1 LPAKSRIVDTPS
13 APLNRDLFFD
23 EKKQLEKLNVVPSPL
38 APGRLLSYHCARMP
52 TLLEKIE
59 ANAKARLTLPPKT
72 HPRGELAR
80 FKNFLKVETHRLKI
94 VHRGGGEGRL
104 VCEARSAIID
114 LLLRYILEGVKNA
127 APPPDQAAWPV
138 FSLVAIGGYGRAELN
153 PHSDIDIMFLHES
166 DMVAHGKARPALA
179 ALIDGL
185 LYTLWDLGFKV
196 GHSVRSVE
204 DCVKVANNDMQSK
217 TSLIEARLIT
227 GDAALFN
234 RFQRN
239 LVARCVIGFENDY
252 ITARLQDQAARRTKY
267 GNSACM
273 QEQNIKNGCG
283 GVRDYQNLL
292 WMAYFKHRTRS
303 LAELEQQEMISAA
316 ERKQLERAYSYLLR
330 VRTELHYYLDRAGDI
345 LAKSLQPSIA
355 LNLGCQ
361 ERSPGKRLE
370 IFMGDF
376 YTHTRNIDLITRT
389 VEQRLALFPPPPKRL
404 LSWSRIFRSKPARKT
419 EPSVDGLNFID
430 GEIRAVSSTIFRDS
444 PKRLMRVFLHAQQ
457 RGLKLHPD
465 LAQLIRNQ
473 LSLVDNAFLRD
484 THVRETFLEI
494 LDQRGNVAPV
504 LRTMHEVGFLGKFL
518 PEFGRLTCLVQ
529 HEFYHQYT
537 ADEHTLFCIEKLD
550 QVWNAKNPP
559 FSAYAEMF
567 RGVENPFV
575 LYLALLLHDAGKAF
589 RTGHHEEIGG
599 KVALS
604 VSRRLGL
611 DGAKTHVLRLII
623 ENHLVLAQISQRRD
637 LDDPAVINALARK
650 IQSVENLVLLTLHTF
665 ADSMGTSDQLWNG
678 FKDAV
683 LWRLYEKTRRVLSG
697 GTEFLL
703 AEARQRELLVEEVQR
718 LAPQTFDPA
727 EIQAHFNNVP
737 ARYLQISDAKEILR
751 DVTHVHRFIRLQL
764 SDSEENAL
772 APVITWHNEPDRGY
786 TVVIVCTWD
795 RDRLFSQIT
804 GCLTA
809 AGLNILS
816 AEILTRYDGVILDTF
831 WVTDA
836 RTGLL
841 ANREERELFES
852 LTHKVLT
859 GGSVDLPALIAKTK
873 TAPSPY
879 KSIDGERIPSVI
891 SLDNSTSDIRTV
903 IDVQTEDR
911 PGLLYDISR
920 TLSSLNVNVY
930 LAKISTEKGAAMD
943 SFYATEHDGSKILL
957 PEREK
962 AIQQKLRHAVQHGM

>member
-1 LPAKSRIVDTPS
+1 
-13 APLNRDLFFD
+13 
-23 EKKQLEKLNVVPSPL
+23 
-38 APGRLLSYHCARMP
+38 MP
-52 TLLEKIE
+52 TLLEKIQ
-59 ANAKARLTLPPKT
+59 ASAAARLVLPPQT
-72 HPRGELAR
+72 HPRAELAR
-80 FKNFLKVETHRLKI
+80 FRNFLKIETHRLKI

-104 VCEARSAIID
+104 VCQARSAIID
-114 LLLRYILEGVKNA
+114 LVLGYILEGVKTA
-127 APPPDQAAWPV
+127 APPPDNAPWPV
-138 FSLVAIGGYGRAELN
+138 FALVAIGGYGRAELN

-166 DMVAHGKARPALA
+166 DMVSQGKARPALA
-179 ALIDGL
+179 TLVDGL

-204 DCVKVANNDMQSK
+204 DCIKVANSDMQSK
-217 TSLIEARLIT
+217 TSLIEARLIS
-227 GDAALFN
+227 GDEKLFD
-234 RFQRN
+234 RFARN
-239 LVARCVIGFENDY
+239 LVAKCVVGFESEY
-252 ITARLQDQAARRTKY
+252 IAARLQDQAARRARY

-273 QEQNIKNGCG
+273 QEPNIKNGCG
-283 GVRDYQNLL
+283 GLRDYQNLL

-303 LAELEQQEMISAA
+303 LAELENREMISAS
-316 ERKQLERAYSYLLR
+316 ERKQLESAYSFLLR
-330 VRTELHYYLDRAGDI
+330 VRTELHYYLNRPADI
-345 LAKSLQPSIA
+345 LAKSLQPSVA
-355 LNLGCQ
+355 LNLGWH
-361 ERSPGKRLE
+361 ERSAGKRLE
-370 IFMGDF
+370 LFMGDF
-376 YTHTRNIDLITRT
+376 YAHSRNIDLITRT
-389 VEQRLALFPPPPKRL
+389 VEQRLALFPPPAKRL
-404 LSWSRIFRSKPARKT
+404 LSLRSLFRSKPARKT
-419 EPSVDGLNFID
+419 EPSVDGLNFVD
-430 GEIRAVSSTIFRDS
+430 GEIRPVASSIFRDS

-484 THVRETFLEI
+484 PHVRETFLEI

-537 ADEHTLFCIEKLD
+537 ADEHTLFCVEKLD
-550 QVWNAKNPP
+550 QVWNATVQP
-559 FSAYAEMF
+559 FSNYADMF
-567 RGVENPFV
+567 RSVETPFL

-611 DGAKTHVLRLII
+611 DGAKTHTLRLVI
-623 ENHLVLAQISQRRD
+623 ENHLAMAQISQRRD
-637 LDDPAVINALARK
+637 LDDATVISTFARR

-683 LWRLYEKTRRVLSG
+683 LWRLYQKGRRVLTG

-737 ARYLQISDAKEILR
+737 ARYLQISDAREILR
-751 DVTHVHRFIRLQL
+751 DVTHVHRFIQLQL
-764 SDSEENAL
+764 SESEDNAL
-772 APVITWHNEPDRGY
+772 APVISWHNEPDRGY
-786 TVVIVCTWD
+786 TVVTVCTWD
-795 RDRLFSQIT
+795 RERLFSQVT

-831 WVTDA
+831 YVTDA

-841 ANREERELFES
+841 AHREEREKFES
-852 LTHKVLT
+852 LAHKVLT
-859 GGSVDLPALIAKTK
+859 GATIDLPALIAKAK
-873 TAPSPY
+873 TAPTLY
-879 KSIDGERIPSVI
+879 KSIDGERIPTVI
-891 SLDNSTSDIRTV
+891 TMDNATSDVRTI
-903 IDVQTEDR
+903 IDIQTEDR

-920 TLSSLNVNVY
+920 TLTALNVNVY
-930 LAKISTEKGAAMD
+930 LAKISTEKGAAID
-943 SFYATEHDGSKILL
+943 TFYATEHTGSKILN

-962 AIQQKLRHAVQHGM
+962 AIQQKLRHAVQHGI

>member
-1 LPAKSRIVDTPS
+1 
-13 APLNRDLFFD
+13 
-23 EKKQLEKLNVVPSPL
+23 
-38 APGRLLSYHCARMP
+38 MP
-52 TLLEKIE
+52 TLLEKIQ
-59 ANAKARLTLPPKT
+59 ASAAARLILPAQT
-72 HPRGELAR
+72 HPRDDLTR
-80 FKNFLKVETHRLKI
+80 FKIFLKVETHRLKI
-94 VHRGGGEGRL
+94 VHRAGGEGRV
-104 VCEARSAIID
+104 VCQARSAIID
-114 LLLRYILEGVKNA
+114 LLLRYILEGIKQA
-127 APPPDQAAWPV
+127 APPPDKTSWPA
-138 FSLVAIGGYGRAELN
+138 FALVATGGYGRAELN
-153 PHSDIDIMFLHES
+153 PHSDIDIMFLHET
-166 DMVAHGKARPALA
+166 DMVAQGKARPGLR
-179 ALIDGL
+179 ALIDGV

-196 GHSVRSVE
+196 GHSARSVE
-204 DCVKVANNDMQSK
+204 DCVRVANGDMQSK

-227 GDAALFN
+227 GDQGLFD

-239 LVARCVIGFENDY
+239 LLIKCVVGFENEY
-252 ITARLQDQAARRTKY
+252 IIARLQDQATRRAKF

-273 QEQNIKNGCG
+273 QEPNIKNGCG
-283 GVRDYQNLL
+283 GLRDYQNLL
-292 WMAYFKHRTRS
+292 WMAYFKHRTRT
-303 LAELEQQEMISAA
+303 LAELKSKDMISAS
-316 ERKQLERAYSYLLR
+316 ESKQLETAYSFLLR
-330 VRTELHYYLDRAGDI
+330 VRTELQYYLDRSTDI
-345 LAKSLQPSIA
+345 LAKSLQPSVG
-355 LNLGCQ
+355 LNLGYE
-361 ERSPGKRLE
+361 ERSPAKRLE
-370 IFMGDF
+370 LFMGDF

-389 VEQRLALFPPPPKRL
+389 LERRLALFPPPSQRRL
-404 LSWSRIFRSKPARKT
+404 SLRRLFRSKPVRKT

-430 GEIRAVSSTIFRDS
+430 GEILPVTSTIFRDS

-457 RGLKLHPD
+457 RNLKLHPD

-473 LSLVDNAFLRD
+473 LSLVDNTFLRD
-484 THVRETFLEI
+484 PHVRETFLEI

-504 LRTMHEVGFLGKFL
+504 LRIMHEVGFLGKFL

-537 ADEHTLFCIEKLD
+537 ADEHTLFCIAKLD
-550 QVWNAKNPP
+550 QVWHANKPP
-559 FSAYAEMF
+559 FAAYAELF
-567 RGVENPFV
+567 QSIEFPYI

-611 DGAKTHVLRLII
+611 DGAKTHTLRLVI
-623 ENHLVLAQISQRRD
+623 ENHLAMAQISQRRD
-637 LDDPAVINALARK
+637 LDDPAVINGLARR
-650 IQSVENLVLLTLHTF
+650 IQSVEYLDLLTLHTF

-678 FKDAV
+678 FKEAV
-683 LWRLYEKTRRVLSG
+683 LWRLYEKTRRVLTG

-703 AEARQRELLVEEVQR
+703 AEARQRELLADEVQR

-737 ARYLQISDAKEILR
+737 ARYLQISDAQEILR

-764 SDSEENAL
+764 SENEENAL
-772 APVITWHNEPDRGY
+772 TPVISWHNEPDRGY

-836 RTGLL
+836 RTALL
-841 ANREERELFES
+841 ANREERDTFEN
-852 LTHKVLT
+852 LAHKVLT
-859 GGSVDLPALIAKTK
+859 GATIDLAALIAKTK

-879 KSIDGERIPSVI
+879 KSIEGDRIPTVI
-891 SLDNSTSDIRTV
+891 SLDNETSDVRTI

-920 TLSSLNVNVY
+920 TLAGLNLNVY
-930 LAKISTEKGAAMD
+930 LAKISTEKGAAID
-943 SFYATEHDGSKILL
+943 GFYVTEHNGAKILA

-962 AIQQKLRHAVQHGM
+962 AIQQKLRHAVQHGF

>member
-1 LPAKSRIVDTPS
+1 
-13 APLNRDLFFD
+13 
-23 EKKQLEKLNVVPSPL
+23 
-38 APGRLLSYHCARMP
+38 MP
-52 TLLEKIE
+52 TLLEKIQ
-59 ANAKARLTLPPKT
+59 ANAAARLILPAKT
-72 HPRGELAR
+72 HPRTELAR
-80 FKNFLKVETHRLKI
+80 FRNFLKIETHRLKI
-94 VHRGGGEGRL
+94 VHRGGGEGRV
-104 VCEARSAIID
+104 VCQARSEIID
-114 LLLRYILEGVKNA
+114 LLLRYILDGVKNA
-127 APPPDQAAWPV
+127 APPPDKLSWPI
-138 FSLVAIGGYGRAELN
+138 FALVAIGGYGRAELN

-166 DMVAHGKARPALA
+166 DMVAHGKAHPALA
-179 ALIDGL
+179 ALVDGL

-217 TSLIEARLIT
+217 TSLIEARRIS
-227 GDAALFN
+227 GDAGLFD

-239 LVARCVIGFENDY
+239 LLSKSVIGFENDY
-252 ITARLQDQAARRTKY
+252 ITSRLQDQAARRAKY

-273 QEQNIKNGCG
+273 QEPNIKNGCG
-283 GVRDYQNLL
+283 GLRDYQNLL
-292 WMAYFKHRTRS
+292 WMAFFKHRTRS
-303 LAELEQQEMISAA
+303 LADLEGQEMISAG
-316 ERKQLERAYSYLLR
+316 ERKQLESAYSFLLR
-330 VRTELHYYLDRAGDI
+330 VRTELHYYLNRGTDI
-345 LAKSLQPSIA
+345 LAKSLQASIA
-355 LNLGCQ
+355 HHLGYQ
-361 ERSPGKRLE
+361 ERSAGKRLE

-404 LSWSRIFRSKPARKT
+404 LSWSRIFRSKPDRKS

-444 PKRLMRVFLHAQQ
+444 PKRLMRVFLHVQQ

-484 THVRETFLEI
+484 PHVRETFLEI
-494 LDQRGNVAPV
+494 LDHRGNVAPV
-504 LRTMHEVGFLGKFL
+504 LRAMHEVGFLGKFI

-537 ADEHTLFCIEKLD
+537 ADEHTLFCIAKLD
-550 QVWNAKNPP
+550 QVWDAKTPP
-559 FSAYAEMF
+559 FSGYAEMF
-567 RGVENPFV
+567 RSIETPFI

-589 RTGHHEEIGG
+589 RTGHHEQIGG
-599 KVALS
+599 KVAIS

-611 DGAKTHVLRLII
+611 DGAKAHVLRLLI
-623 ENHLVLAQISQRRD
+623 ENHLIMAQISQRRD
-637 LDDPAVINALARK
+637 LDDPSVINSLARK
-650 IQSVENLVLLTLHTF
+650 VQTPENLILLTLHTF

-683 LWRLYEKTRRVLSG
+683 LWRLFEKTRRMLTG

-718 LAPQTFDPA
+718 LAPNTFDPA

-737 ARYLQISDAKEILR
+737 PRYLQISDAREILR

-772 APVITWHNEPDRGY
+772 TPVITWHNEPDRGY

-841 ANREERELFES
+841 AHREEREIFEGVA
-852 LTHKVLT
+852 HKVLT
-859 GGSVDLPALIAKTK
+859 GATVDLPALIAKTK

-879 KSIDGERIPSVI
+879 KSIEGERIPTVI
-891 SLDNSTSDIRTV
+891 TLDNGISDVRTV
-903 IDVQTEDR
+903 IDIQTEDR

-920 TLSSLNVNVY
+920 TLADLNLNVY

-943 SFYATEHDGSKILL
+943 SFYVTEHNGAKILQ

>member
-1 LPAKSRIVDTPS
+1 
-13 APLNRDLFFD
+13 
-23 EKKQLEKLNVVPSPL
+23 
-38 APGRLLSYHCARMP
+38 MP

-59 ANAKARLTLPPKT
+59 ASAAARLTLPAQT

-94 VHRGGGEGRL
+94 VHRAGGEGRV
-104 VCEARSAIID
+104 VCRARSAIID
-114 LLLRYILEGVKNA
+114 LLLRYILDGVRNA
-127 APPPDQAAWPV
+127 APPGKTPWPV
-138 FSLVAIGGYGRAELN
+138 FTLVATGGYGRAELN
-153 PHSDIDIMFLHES
+153 PHSDIDIMFLHEN
-166 DMVAHGKARPALA
+166 DMVTQGRAHPALR
-179 ALIDGL
+179 ALVDGV

-196 GHSVRSVE
+196 GHAVRSVD
-204 DCVKVANNDMQSK
+204 DCVKVANGDMQSK

-227 GDAALFN
+227 GDAGLFD

-239 LVARCVIGFENDY
+239 LLAKCVMGHENEY
-252 ITARLQDQAARRTKY
+252 ISMRLADQAARRAKF

-273 QEQNIKNGCG
+273 QEPNIKNGCG
-283 GVRDYQNLL
+283 GLRDYQNLL
-292 WMAYFKHRTRS
+292 WMAYFKHRTRT
-303 LAELEQQEMISAA
+303 LEELKSKDMISAG
-316 ERKQLERAYSYLLR
+316 ESKQLEVAYSFLLR
-330 VRTELHYYLDRAGDI
+330 VRTELQYYLGRPSDI

-355 LNLGCQ
+355 LNLGYE

-376 YTHTRNIDLITRT
+376 YMHSRNIDLITRT
-389 VEQRLALFPPPPKRL
+389 LERRLALFPPPSQSL
-404 LSWSRIFRSKPARKT
+404 LSLRRFFRAKPSRKT

-430 GEIRAVSSTIFRDS
+430 GEIRPVASTIFRDS

-457 RGLKLHPD
+457 LGLKLHPD

-484 THVRETFLEI
+484 PHVRETFLEI

-504 LRTMHEVGFLGKFL
+504 LRLMHEVGFLGKFL

-537 ADEHTLFCIEKLD
+537 ADEHTLYCIEKLD
-550 QVWNAKNPP
+550 QVWNAREPP
-559 FSAYAEMF
+559 FSAYAELF
-567 RGVENPFV
+567 RSVETPFI

-611 DGAKTHVLRLII
+611 DGAKTHTLRLVI
-623 ENHLVLAQISQRRD
+623 ENHLAMAQISQRRD
-637 LDDPAVINALARK
+637 LDDPAVINALARR

-683 LWRLYEKTRRVLSG
+683 MWRLYEKTRHVLSG
-697 GTEFLL
+697 GSEFLL
-703 AEARQRELLVEEVQR
+703 AEARQRELLTEEVRR
-718 LAPQTFDPA
+718 LAPHTFDPA

-737 ARYLQISDAKEILR
+737 PRYLQISDAREILR
-751 DVTHVHRFIRLQL
+751 DITHVHRFIRLQL
-764 SDSEENAL
+764 SDEDNAL
-772 APVITWHNEPDRGY
+772 APVISWHNEPDRGY

-841 ANREERELFES
+841 ANREERDIFEN
-852 LTHKVLT
+852 LAHKVLT
-859 GGSVDLPALIAKTK
+859 GTAVDLAALIAKTK

-879 KSIDGERIPSVI
+879 KSIDGERIPTVI
-891 SLDNSTSDIRTV
+891 ALDNSTSESRTV
-903 IDVQTEDR
+903 IDVQAEDR

-920 TLSSLNVNVY
+920 TLANLNISVY
-930 LAKISTEKGAAMD
+930 LAKVSTEKGAAID
-943 SFYATEHDGSKILL
+943 SFYVTERNGSKILA

-962 AIQQKLRHAVQHGM
+962 TIQQKLRQAVPQEM